1 MFVNECLT
9 PVTSISTVRPSD
21 TIGFALEIMKE
32 QQLFSIPV
40 VDENGAFYGSL
51 SKQSLFELFEQGVFR
66 GSYQEF
72 IQLPLAEGVDRSVP
86 TLTTEHLFEDALPI
100 IVRYPF
106 VPIVDQDQQFIGI
119 IKRKD
124 LELVLESA
132 FGLGVKGT
140 RMILTHYEGKGL
152 LKEIMSILAKHN
164 ANVVSCVSFDSEHHG
179 VRRIL
184 TKYITS
190 DSDDLIK
197 ADMELAGFVV
207 TSVVKTP

>member
-1 MFVNECLT
+1 MFVKECLT
-9 PVTSISTVRPSD
+9 PVAHISTVLPSD
-21 TIGFALEIMKE
+21 TIGTALAIMKE
-32 QQLFSIPV
+32 QHLFSIPV

-51 SKQSLFELFEQGVFR
+51 SKQSLFELFEQGLFR
-66 GSYQEF
+66 GSFQEF
-72 IQLPLAEGVDRSVP
+72 IQLPLADGVDRSVP
-86 TLTTEHLFEDALPI
+86 TLTPEHLFEDALPI

-106 VPIVDQDQQFIGI
+106 VPIIDQQQFVGI

-184 TKYITS
+184 TKYISS
-190 DSDDLIK
+190 DSDELIK
-197 ADMELAGFVV
+197 AEMELAGFVV
-207 TSVVKTP
+207 TSVVTTP